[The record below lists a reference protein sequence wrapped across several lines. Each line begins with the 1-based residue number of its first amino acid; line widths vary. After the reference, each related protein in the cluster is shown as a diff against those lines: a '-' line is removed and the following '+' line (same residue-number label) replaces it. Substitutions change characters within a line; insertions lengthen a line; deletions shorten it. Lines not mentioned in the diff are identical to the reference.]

1 MANPDANRA
10 RPGAGGSR
18 APTAHVTAVDA
29 STGTLTARA
38 FAAANP
44 PRFRAARTAA
54 AGDTSVA
61 VRTTAPFPASAAT
74 NGCSDWLCQRQDQ
87 CRFNNRHTAIPGA
100 RRVATGREV

>member
-18 APTAHVTAVDA
+18 APTEHVTAVDA

-38 FAAANP
+38 FAAPNP
-44 PRFRAARTAA
+44 PRFRAARTGA

-61 VRTTAPFPASAAT
+61 VRTTASFPASAAT
-74 NGCSDWLCQRQDQ
+74 TGCSDWL
-87 CRFNNRHTAIPGA
+87 FNVRISVGSTTDKPRSRAPGSQP
-100 RRVATGREV
+100 